1 MFFDGG
7 AVIEVPGMKLKLI
20 LIFLFLGTSSFNN
33 YHKFYV
39 SVTEIEHNEEAQS
52 LQIIQRVFTDDLENL
67 LRIRYNP
74 SVRLGKEVETEE
86 VDILISKYLQQKFT
100 IEVDGN
106 KLKHNFLGKE
116 YENDMTVFY
125 IEIPEVNNFRKIRVR
140 NTVLMDLFE
149 DQKNLIHVEN
159 KGKTKSLI
167 LAGGKEEDELKF

>member
-1 MFFDGG
+1 MR
-7 AVIEVPGMKLKLI
+7 LNLI
-20 LIFLFLGTSSFNN
+20 LIFFLFLGLSSFKN

-39 SVTEIEHNEEAQS
+39 SVTEIEHNENAQS
-52 LQIIQRVFTDDLENL
+52 LQIISRVFTDDLENL
-67 LRIRYNP
+67 LRTRYDP

-86 VDILISKYLQQKFT
+86 VDTLISKYLQQKFN
-100 IEVDGN
+100 IEVDGREV
-106 KLKHNFLGKE
+106 KHTLLGKE

-125 IEIPEVNNFRKIRVR
+125 IEVPEVENFNRIKVK

-167 LAGGKEEDELKF
+167 LAGGREEDELKF